1 MKNKLEYVVLVIGL
15 LSVTNTLQAVD
26 YYVGLKGDDNNSG
39 TSPEQAWKNISK
51 VNKMRLSA
59 GDSIFFEGGQVF
71 FGSIQFDSNDN
82 GTSKNPITIGSY
94 GRGRAIIS
102 SGQAHGLHAHNC
114 EGLVVKDLI
123 FIGAGRTIKT
133 DFSGIFFTKEKLPK
147 KHLIFFRIDNV
158 DVSGYRNGGIFFKGG
173 NDTDKGFKD
182 IHITNSIVHDNGDK
196 GICIWTSYNT
206 LTKPNW
212 WPHEDVRIAY
222 CKAYNNSGNAGQKGH
237 TGNGIVI
244 SQINRGI
251 IEYCEAY
258 NNGWLC
264 DDPKSGGPIGI
275 WTWDSKNITIQ
286 FCESHH
292 NKSNNKKDGGGFDI
306 DGGCVNCIIQYNY
319 SHDNHAAGYGIYQ
332 FTNARDF
339 KDNIVRY
346 NISENDGLVGGYGA
360 INFWATNSSGGIQN
374 TLVHNN
380 TLYVSSNTGGAG
392 IADFPADDSGKTYIH
407 NTKIYNNIIVTAP
420 GKKVVDIPIPSDE
433 WTFNGNC
440 YWTYGDNIKI
450 EWNKNIY
457 ANLEEWRNKTNQ
469 EMLNG
474 NPIGF
479 EADPKLKKPGYGGT
493 IGNPTRPTT
502 LLNYKLEPESPLT
515 DKALDLKSLFK
526 IEPGSRDYYGT
537 TLPQFSGYDVGACEA
552 TQK

>member
-1 MKNKLEYVVLVIGL
+1 MKNKLKYVVLVIAL
-15 LSVTNTLQAVD
+15 LSITNTLQATN
-26 YYVGLKGDDNNSG
+26 YYIGIKGDDNNSG

-51 VNKMRLSA
+51 ANKMRFSTA
-59 GDSIFFEGGQVF
+59 DSIFFEGGQVF
-71 FGSIQFDSNDN
+71 FGSIQFDSDDN
-82 GTSKNPITIGSY
+82 GTSRNPITIGSY

-102 SGQAHGLHAHNC
+102 SGQAHGLHVHNC

-123 FIGAGRTIKT
+123 FIGAGREIKT
-133 DFSGIFFTKEKLPK
+133 DFSGIYFTKEGLPT
-147 KHLIFFRIDNV
+147 KHLSFFRIDNV
-158 DVSGYRNGGIFFKGG
+158 DVSGYRNGGVFFKGG
-173 NDTDKGFKD
+173 SDTDKGFKD
-182 IHITNSIVHDNGDK
+182 IRITNSILHDNGDK

-206 LTKPNW
+206 LTRPNW
-212 WPHEDVRIAY
+212 WPHEDVYIAH

-251 IEYCEAY
+251 IEYCQAY

-264 DDPKSGGPIGI
+264 DDPESGGPIGI
-275 WTWDSKNITIQ
+275 WTWDSKDITIQ

-306 DGGCVNCIIQYNY
+306 DGGCINCIIQYNY

-332 FTNARDF
+332 FDGAREF

-346 NISENDGLVGGYGA
+346 NISENDGLIGSYGA
-360 INFWATNSSGGIQN
+360 VNFWATNSSGGIQN
-374 TLVHNN
+374 TLFYHN

-392 IADFPADDSGKTYIH
+392 IADFPADDSGKSYIH

-420 GKKVVDIPIPSDE
+420 GKKLVDIPIPSDE
-433 WTFNGNC
+433 WTFNGNS

-450 EWNKNIY
+450 AWNKNIY
-457 ANLEEWRNKTNQ
+457 TNLKQWRNKTNQ

-474 NPIGF
+474 TPVGF

-493 IGNPTRPTT
+493 IGAPTQLTT
-502 LLNYKLEPESPLT
+502 LSNYKLEPGSPLI
-515 DKALDLKSLFK
+515 DKALNLKSLFK
-526 IEPGSRDYYGT
+526 IDPGSRDYYGT

-552 TQK
+552 TQR

>member
-1 MKNKLEYVVLVIGL
+1 MKNKLKSVVLVIGL
-15 LSVTNTLQAVD
+15 LSVTNTLQATN
-26 YYVGLKGDDNNSG
+26 YYIGINGDDNNSG
-39 TSPEQAWKNISK
+39 TSPQQAWRNISK
-51 VNKMRLSA
+51 VSKTQFRA
-59 GDSIFFEGGQVF
+59 ADSILFEGGQAF

-82 GTSKNPITIGSY
+82 GTLKNPITICSY
-94 GRGRAIIS
+94 GRERAIIS

-123 FIGAGRTIKT
+123 FIGAGREIKT
-133 DFSGIFFTKEKLPK
+133 DFSGIYFTKDGLPE
-147 KHLIFFRIDNV
+147 KHLSFFRIDNV

-182 IHITNSIVHDNGDK
+182 IRITNSTLHDNGDK

-206 LTKPNW
+206 LTRANW
-212 WPHEDVRIAY
+212 WPHEDVYIAN
-222 CKAYNNSGNAGQKGH
+222 CKSYNNSGNAGQKGH

-244 SQINRGI
+244 SQINKGV
-251 IEYCEAY
+251 IEYCQAY

-275 WTWDSKNITIQ
+275 WTWDSKDITIQ

-332 FTNARDF
+332 FDKAREF

-346 NISENDGLVGGYGA
+346 NISENDGLVGSYGA
-360 INFWATNSSGGIQN
+360 VTFWATNSSGGIQN

-380 TLYVSSNTGGAG
+380 TLYVLPDTGGPG
-392 IADFPADDSGKTYIH
+392 IVDYPADGSGKTYVH
-407 NTKIYNNIIVTAP
+407 NTKVYNNIFATVPA
-420 GKKVVDIPIPSDE
+420 KKVVDIAIPSGE

-450 EWNKNIY
+450 AWEKNIY
-457 ANLEEWRNKTNQ
+457 TNLEDWRNKTNQ

-474 NPIGF
+474 EPTGF
-479 EADPKLKKPGYGGT
+479 EADPKLKKPGHGGT
-493 IGNPTRPTT
+493 IGDPTKLAT
-502 LLNYKLEPESPLT
+502 LSNYKLDPGSPLI
-515 DKALDLKSLFK
+515 DKALNLKSLLK
-526 IEPGSRDYYGT
+526 VDPGPRDYYGT